1 MILND
6 VFEEYEKN
14 ISDFISLCEDKTIVF
29 DFDGTLTKFKYAKD
43 RLLPCRDAD
52 VSEYVSAG
60 GNIYKEITI
69 LKTMKY
75 IISRLPLECVW
86 VLTTSVPEIRKIK
99 SKIVFENFHIPE
111 ERVVHSDN
119 DAHKITLLKEIY
131 ARQKKNIVF
140 VEDTARTLLAAEENL
155 DFVRGWH
162 ISGFLV

>member
-6 VFEEYEKN
+6 IVKEYEEN
-14 ISDFISLCEDKTIVF
+14 VSNFIALCQNKTVVF

-43 RLLPCRDAD
+43 KLLPCRDED
-52 VSEYVSAG
+52 VSKYTLAG
-60 GNIYKEITI
+60 GNIYQEISV
-69 LKTMKY
+69 LKTMQY
-75 IISRLPLECVW
+75 IISQLSLENVW

-99 SKIVFENFHIPE
+99 SKIIFENFHIPE

-119 DAHKITLLKEIY
+119 DTHKITLLKEIY
-131 ARQKKNIVF
+131 DRQKNKIIF